1 MIIID
6 IIVILLLIV
15 LNGFFA
21 LSEIAVVSAKKTK
34 LEARRKKGSK
44 GAAMALKL
52 QSDPDNFLSAVQVG
66 ITLIGIINGA
76 YGGATFAVYVEPFF
90 EKFVLSAE
98 HAYTISLVIVVFF
111 ITYVSIVIGEL
122 VPKTVALNNPEKVAI
137 KVSRSINVVKIIF
150 YPFVKLLAVSTS
162 FINRLIGIKP
172 KEDRVTEME
181 LRAMLKT
188 ASNEGVIA
196 QEENIIHE
204 QVFYFSDKRSIHIMT
219 HRTDVEWVDISESK
233 DVIIN
238 ELLKTKH
245 SNILACNKQID
256 DFVGVISMRNF
267 LMKLTKKEEFSIEE
281 LIIEPL
287 IVPSTLRAQKVLESM
302 KEKRQFMAVVVDEY
316 GSLEGIITMHDFFEN
331 ILGFI
336 PEEADTDPQIYMRN
350 EYSAI
355 ISGEAPIELLSYLD
369 EEFIVDFDEIDY
381 STIAGFVFSNLNKI
395 PSVGDYFVSGDLS
408 FEVMDVDNNRIDK
421 VLVTNLRKEKEL
433 KDKEQKSDKT
443 EEN

>member
-1 MIIID
+1 
-6 IIVILLLIV
+6 
-15 LNGFFA
+15 
-21 LSEIAVVSAKKTK
+21 
-34 LEARRKKGSK
+34 
-44 GAAMALKL
+44 
-52 QSDPDNFLSAVQVG
+52 
-66 ITLIGIINGA
+66 
-76 YGGATFAVYVEPFF
+76 
-90 EKFVLSAE
+90 LSAE